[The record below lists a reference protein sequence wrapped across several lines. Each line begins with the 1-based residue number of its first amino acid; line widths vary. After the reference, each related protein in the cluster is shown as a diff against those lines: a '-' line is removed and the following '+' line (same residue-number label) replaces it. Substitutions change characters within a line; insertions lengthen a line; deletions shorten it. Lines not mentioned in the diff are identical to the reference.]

1 MNWHKHTPRK
11 LDITIMIK
19 RKGQNKKKTKE
30 RVKGNGSSIYIY
42 IYIYIYSKEVT
53 RNRTTERAQT
63 RSRWSTGIN
72 RERIEET
79 IKERRKKI
87 TDVS

>member
-1 MNWHKHTPRK
+1 MNWHKHTQRK

-19 RKGQNKKKTKE
+19 RKGHRKLKKTKE

-42 IYIYIYSKEVT
+42 IYIYSREVT

-79 IKERRKKI
+79 IKERGKKI
-87 TDVS
+87 TDIS

>member
-1 MNWHKHTPRK
+1 MEKSNELTQTHTEKTWHDNNDK
-11 LDITIMIK
+11 
-19 RKGQNKKKTKE
+19 KE
-30 RVKGNGSSIYIY
+30 RRRKPKKEWKGTGVVYIY
-42 IYIYIYSKEVT
+42 IYIREVT

-79 IKERRKKI
+79 IKERGKKI
-87 TDVS
+87 TDIS